1 MKKFIIF
8 VLMTFLFIVGKSSAH
23 VNHYKNIKSLE
34 YELFLNGKFIGFHK
48 FNFSKKGDLLVVKSI
63 GNFKVKKLG
72 IDLMNYQTTT
82 EEIYKENQLIK
93 FKSKTNQNDKIKFV
107 NLEYN
112 RKKSQFDIDGSSFKG
127 KTEINSIIGSWWN
140 HEIVT
145 KSKQI
150 SAVSGRVLDQKVKF
164 LGKKQIKIFNNEY
177 NALHFLILSDDNK
190 PLNKKKLNI
199 NVWYDSK
206 TLLWIKSSYEKLG
219 KWEYR
224 LKTVVF

>member
-1 MKKFIIF
+1 MKKLFF
-8 VLMTFLFIVGKSSAH
+8 VVFSILILFTNTLSAH
-23 VNHYKNIKSLE
+23 VNHYSQIKYLKYNIYFNNVIIGYHTFDFTKKDQILE
-34 YELFLNGKFIGFHK
+34 V
-48 FNFSKKGDLLVVKSI
+48 KGE
-63 GNFKVKKLG
+63 GRFKLTKLG
-72 IDLMNYQTTT
+72 IDVMNYKTHSRA
-82 EEIYKENQLIK
+82 IYKNNQLIE
-93 FKSKTNQNDKIKFV
+93 FKSETIQNDKKKYTNIKATD
-107 NLEYN
+107 NSL
-112 RKKSQFDIDGSSFKG
+112 KIQGSSFNGQTDKDSV
-127 KTEINSIIGSWWN
+127 ISSWWN

-150 SAVSGRVLDQKVKF
+150 SAVSGRVLDQKVEF
-164 LGKKQIKIFNNEY
+164 LGKNKIKISDKEY

>member
-8 VLMTFLFIVGKSSAH
+8 TLVALLFIIGKSVAH
-23 VNHYKNIKSLE
+23 VNHYKKIKSLE
-34 YELFLNGKFIGFHK
+34 YELFLNDKLIGLHK
-48 FNFSKKGDLLVVKSI
+48 FNFNKKGDLLVVNSV
-63 GNFKVKKLG
+63 GNFKVTKLG
-72 IDLMNYQTTT
+72 IDLMNYKTKT

-112 RKKSQFDIDGSSFKG
+112 AKNSHFYIDGSSYKG
-127 KTEINSIIGSWWN
+127 KTQISSIIGSWWN

-150 SAVSGRVLDQKVKF
+150 SAVSGRVLDQKVEF
-164 LGKKQIKIFNNEY
+164 LGKNKIKISDKEY